1 VVVRGDGLERA
12 VRAVHAGCGLGQRPP
27 VPVVPFSPR
36 QCQKWGDPSSAQFFG
51 KHIQTVDLDASVL
64 AGPQFHSE
72 PSRVQP
78 RKVPDVHYAST
89 VGVDKLG
96 L

>member
-1 VVVRGDGLERA
+1 MVVRGDGLERA
-12 VRAVHAGCGLGQRPP
+12 VRAVRAECGLGQRPP

-36 QCQKWGDPSSAQFFG
+36 QLQRWGDPSSPQFFG
-51 KHIQTVDLDASVL
+51 KHIQTVDLDASFL
-64 AGPQFHSE
+64 AGRQFHSE

-78 RKVPDVHYAST
+78 RKVPNVHYAST
-89 VGVDKLG
+89 VGVDELG